1 MIKSEPWVAYFKQS
15 VGQPLTFSPTNK
27 PVIIDSKGNKSAGTA
42 QSSNLP
48 IDVISPLEQTNRMAI
63 AQMKKDKDDGVLTP
77 KSLSVRRPSKKE
89 GVKKTGRGYTAS
101 KTNSKKKKKNH
112 LNPTSTST
120 STSTPNSLST
130 KKSKSLKSKTPKSSG
145 NKVVTSLGPQ
155 KQAKHLTFTGARA
168 KDIFSKVKD

>member
-63 AQMKKDKDDGVLTP
+63 AQMKKDKDDSMLTP

-112 LNPTSTST
+112 SNPTSTST
-120 STSTPNSLST
+120 STSNSNSLST
-130 KKSKSLKSKTPKSSG
+130 KKSKSLKSKTSKSSG
-145 NKVVTSLGPQ
+145 ISW
-155 KQAKHLTFTGARA
+155 
-168 KDIFSKVKD
+168 